1 MFTEGGD
8 TQVKGEV
15 FIAPHLD
22 LMGGEQ
28 WRLLAT
34 GATSEFMDPI
44 ATQKG
49 RTGFRI
55 KIVGVPFVT
64 VPI

>member
-1 MFTEGGD
+1 M
-8 TQVKGEV
+8 KGEV
-15 FIAPHLD
+15 FIAPRPD

-34 GATSEFMDPI
+34 GARSEFMDPI

>member
-1 MFTEGGD
+1 M
-8 TQVKGEV
+8 KGEV

-22 LMGGEQ
+22 LMGVEQ

-34 GATSEFMDPI
+34 GARSEFMDPI
-44 ATQKG
+44 APQKG

>member
-1 MFTEGGD
+1 M
-8 TQVKGEV
+8 KGEV

-22 LMGGEQ
+22 LMGGGQ

>member
-1 MFTEGGD
+1 M
-8 TQVKGEV
+8 KGEV

-44 ATQKG
+44 ATQRG

>member
-1 MFTEGGD
+1 M
-8 TQVKGEV
+8 KGEV

-22 LMGGEQ
+22 LMGGGQ

-44 ATQKG
+44 ATQRG